1 VTLPT
6 SSRPGRE
13 QSGAARPDR
22 LHGGRRRV
30 SAVLAGAEDLIGSL
44 SLLVMVLL
52 PLAEIVSRRA
62 FSRGIPGSGPIV
74 QHLTLWV
81 GFLGAAIAA
90 RDGKLLALATGTF
103 IPAGVWRRAADA
115 FAAAFGACA
124 AVILAIGGW
133 QMTMIER
140 EAGTTIG
147 AGIQAWVAQLVLPIA
162 FALIAVRLVWRPG
175 FNSLNPATH
184 VDTHEPESTDAR
196 LASSRD
202 DESDADARLKPSRYD
217 ESAER
222 SAKIQRSAKA
232 SAERQRSIW
241 LDRGL
246 ASLGIVVGILL
257 TRVPSLIE
265 GQALWPIWVAVVVAA
280 VAGTPLFAILG
291 GAAALLFMRDAVTP
305 ATVLIETY
313 SLSVSPTLPA
323 IPLFTL
329 AGFLL
334 AEGRASERLLRVFRA
349 WFGWIPGGTAVVC
362 AVLCSFFTVFTGGSG
377 VTILALGGVL
387 FPALLKDG
395 YRERFALG
403 LLTAS
408 GSLGLLLPPALPLIL
423 YAVVAQIPI
432 EDIFIG
438 GILPGILLTTMVA
451 AWGVR
456 EGIQSGAGRYPFRG
470 GEALASLWDAKWELA
485 IPVLVLVAMFS
496 GLATAV
502 EAAALTALYALIV
515 QAFIHR
521 DLSLSRDL
529 PRAFTECVTVIG
541 GVLIILG
548 VAQGFTS
555 YLVNAQVPAML
566 VDWVRGHIASRLMFL
581 LVLNLFLL
589 GVGWLMEIFAAIVVV
604 VPLIVPLGNAFGIHP
619 VHLGI
624 IFIANLELGFLTP
637 LVGLNIFLAS
647 YRFKRPVLEVCAAAL
662 PMMGILGIGV
672 LVITYIPWLTTGLL
686 ALLGR

>member
-1 VTLPT
+1 VQAF
-6 SSRPGRE
+6 RPADVPQRR
-13 QSGAARPDR
+13 SVAA
-22 LHGGRRRV
+22 L
-30 SAVLAGAEDLIGSL
+30 AEDLIGSL
-44 SLLVMVLL
+44 ALLVMVVL

-62 FSRGIPGSGPIV
+62 FGRGIPASGPIV

-90 RDGKLLALATGTF
+90 REGKLLALATGTF
-103 IPAGVWRRAADA
+103 IPVGVWRRGADVL
-115 FAAAFGACA
+115 AAAFGACTSI
-124 AVILAIGGW
+124 VLAWGGW
-133 QMTMIER
+133 QMASIER
-140 EAGTTIG
+140 EAGTNIG
-147 AGIQAWVAQLVLPIA
+147 AGIPTWIAQIVLPIA
-162 FALIAVRLVWRPG
+162 FVIIAVRIVWRCG
-175 FNSLNPATH
+175 S
-184 VDTHEPESTDAR
+184 E
-196 LASSRD
+196 
-202 DESDADARLKPSRYD
+202 
-217 ESAER
+217 
-222 SAKIQRSAKA
+222 
-232 SAERQRSIW
+232 RSIW
-241 LDRGL
+241 IDRAF
-246 ASLGIVVGILL
+246 ASLGIVAGVLF
-257 TRVPSLIE
+257 VSMPSLIE
-265 GQALWPIWVAVVVAA
+265 HAPLALGLVIIVAA
-280 VAGTPLFAILG
+280 AIAGTPLFAILG
-291 GAAALLFMRDAVTP
+291 GTAAFLFMHDGTAPGTI
-305 ATVLIETY
+305 LIETY

-395 YRERFALG
+395 YRERFSLG

-456 EGIQSGAGRYPFRG
+456 EGIVSGAGRYPFL
-470 GEALASLWDAKWELA
+470 GEEAFASLWAAKWELA

-502 EAAALTALYALIV
+502 EAAALTALYALVV

-521 DLSLSRDL
+521 DLSLRRDL
-529 PRAFTECVTVIG
+529 LRAFTECVTVIG

-555 YLVNAQVPAML
+555 YLVGAQVPARL
-566 VDWVRGHIASRLMFL
+566 VEWVRAHISSRLTFL
-581 LVLNLFLL
+581 FVLNLFLL
-589 GVGWLMEIFAAIVVV
+589 AVGWLMEIFAAIVVV
-604 VPLIVPLGNAFGIHP
+604 VPLIVPLGAAFGIHP

-647 YRFKRPVLEVCAAAL
+647 YRFKRPILEVCIAAL
-662 PMMGILGIGV
+662 PMMGILGLGV
-672 LVITYIPWLTTGLL
+672 LVITYVPWLTTGLL
-686 ALLGR
+686 TLLGR

>member
-1 VTLPT
+1 M
-6 SSRPGRE
+6 
-13 QSGAARPDR
+13 
-22 LHGGRRRV
+22 
-30 SAVLAGAEDLIGSL
+30 AVLPI
-44 SLLVMVLL
+44 
-52 PLAEIVSRRA
+52 AEIVSRR
-62 FSRGIPGSGPIV
+62 FFGRGIPASGPVV

-90 RDGKLLALATGTF
+90 REGKLLALATGTF
-103 IPAGVWRRAADA
+103 IPQGLWRRAADIV
-115 FAAAFGACA
+115 AAAFGACSA
-124 AVILAIGGW
+124 IVLAWGGW
-133 QMTMIER
+133 QMAAIER
-140 EAGTTIG
+140 EAGTNIG
-147 AGIQAWVAQLVLPIA
+147 AGIPTWIAQIVLPIS
-162 FALIAVRLVWRPG
+162 FAIIAARLVWRVAGTGADPSGGAGLPG
-175 FNSLNPATH
+175 GAGLSGP
-184 VDTHEPESTDAR
+184 R
-196 LASSRD
+196 SR
-202 DESDADARLKPSRYD
+202 
-217 ESAER
+217 
-222 SAKIQRSAKA
+222 
-232 SAERQRSIW
+232 W
-241 LDRGL
+241 LDRSL
-246 ASLGIVVGILL
+246 ASLGILAGILFI
-257 TRVPSLIE
+257 RAPSLIE
-265 GQALWPIWVAVVVAA
+265 GAPLPLGFAIIVAAA

-291 GAAALLFMRDAVTP
+291 GTAAFLFMREGTTP
-305 ATVLIETY
+305 ATILIETY

-387 FPALLKDG
+387 FPALIKDG
-395 YRERFALG
+395 YRERFSLG

-456 EGIQSGAGRYPFRG
+456 EGIVSGAGRYSFRT
-470 GEALASLWDAKWELA
+470 GEALASAWAAKWELA
-485 IPVLVLVAMFS
+485 MPALVLVAMFS

-502 EAAALTALYALIV
+502 EASALTALYALVV
-515 QAFIHR
+515 QAAIHR
-521 DLSLSRDL
+521 DLSLRRDL
-529 PRAFTECVTVIG
+529 LRAFTECVTVIG

-548 VAQGFTS
+548 VAVGLTN
-555 YLVNAQVPAML
+555 YLVGAQLPAKL
-566 VDWVRGHIASRLMFL
+566 LEWARGHITSRLMFL

-589 GVGWLMEIFAAIVVV
+589 AVGWLMEIFAAIVVV
-604 VPLIVPLGNAFGIHP
+604 VPLIVPLGAAFGIHP

-647 YRFKRPVLEVCAAAL
+647 YRFKRPVLEVCRAAL
-662 PMMGILGIGV
+662 PMMAILGAGV
-672 LVITYIPWLTTGLL
+672 LVITYVPWLTTGLL
-686 ALLGR
+686 PLPGRG